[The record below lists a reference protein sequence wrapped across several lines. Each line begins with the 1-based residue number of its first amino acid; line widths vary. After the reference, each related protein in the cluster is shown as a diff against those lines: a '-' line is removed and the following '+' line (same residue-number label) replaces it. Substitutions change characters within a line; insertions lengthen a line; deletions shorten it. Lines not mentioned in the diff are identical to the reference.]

1 MFKLLW
7 RVARAVAFTLAAVV
21 IAIEE
26 WGWRPLTAW
35 AARWS
40 RWPPLARL
48 EERIRSAP
56 PRVAIALFLVPA
68 VLLFPVKVLAL
79 WFIHIGRATL
89 GVVVIVLA
97 KILGTALI
105 GRLFILTEP
114 QLIRFAWFARALAWW
129 RTTKQRVRDA
139 IERASAWQAFKRFRR
154 RIALWLR
161 RRMRSAR

>member
-48 EERIRSAP
+48 EERIRNAP

-89 GVVVIVLA
+89 GVVVIA
-97 KILGTALI
+97 M
-105 GRLFILTEP
+105 GRECNTP
-114 QLIRFAWFARALAWW
+114 
-129 RTTKQRVRDA
+129 
-139 IERASAWQAFKRFRR
+139 ERRGAGAGSGCLQRR
-154 RIALWLR
+154 RPTVLSESAASSQNRAR
-161 RRMRSAR
+161 RPTVGRT